1 MLNRLL
7 RRLLFFFC
15 LLSPLSYLQAQSQ
28 VYRDKFTEGNYLI
41 LEENYAQALKNFL
54 IAYDIDSA
62 NSNINY
68 KVGFCYMKSATE
80 KSKATHFLE
89 KACQD
94 VTHNYTDLEPRE
106 KKAPENA
113 YYFLAL
119 AYHLNYRFDES
130 IEYFTKFK
138 ALLSSKNK
146 DLLKDVDYRI
156 QICKNAKE
164 FYSSPTRVDII
175 NLGDSINSP
184 YPDYSPCITADEN
197 MLIFTSRRPGG
208 VGGEI
213 GLDGQ
218 YPEDIYVAY
227 RKKDG
232 TWGTPH
238 GIGSN
243 VNTGGN
249 EASISLTPDG
259 QQLFLYK
266 DDNGGDIYVS
276 HLEGDD
282 WSTPE
287 SLGGDI
293 NTKAWETHA
302 CLSADQNTLYFVSD
316 RAGGFGGRDIYKC
329 VKLPN
334 GRWSK
339 ATNLG
344 PTINTEYDEDSPFIH
359 PNKVDLFFSSR
370 GHKTMG
376 GFDIFFSTLNPDSN
390 KWSEPINIGY
400 PINTT
405 DDDVFYVTTPD
416 GKRAYYASSRPG
428 GFGDKD
434 LYMLKFQENTPEK
447 AVALIKGFINTADGG
462 EIPLDIL
469 INATDSATME
479 MVSSTKPIHRTGS
492 YSLILEPCKTYYLN
506 YLVNGA
512 SAASDTIRIP
522 CGAAYS
528 VYDRPLLLN
537 GVVLKTSALPD
548 LKHGK
553 EPSDSNQVV
562 KHTPK
567 ELKHT
572 PKEHE
577 GPVKNQVTYY
587 NGPEFRLYF
596 AYNQHAVELSN
607 PDFSKFM
614 DSLSGV
620 IQAKGTVKLLITGVA
635 SQVPTKTF
643 KSNKELATK
652 RASDMKEVMLQAL
665 KSKGIDESKVVFVT
679 PKALILG
686 PPFRGNAQKMEASY
700 RKYQYVSVKFGN

>member
-1 MLNRLL
+1 MSSLK
-7 RRLLFFFC
+7 
-15 LLSPLSYLQAQSQ
+15 AQNQ
-28 VYRDKFTEGNYLI
+28 TFREKFTEGNYLI
-41 LEENYAQALKNFL
+41 LEENYSQALKNFL
-54 IAYDIDSA
+54 IAYAIDSSGA
-62 NSNINY
+62 NINY
-68 KVGFCYMKSATE
+68 KLGFCYMKSATE
-80 KSKATHFLE
+80 KDKAMRYLE
-89 KACQD
+89 KACQN

-119 AYHLNYRFDES
+119 AYHLNGRFDES
-130 IEYFTKFK
+130 IEYFTKFR
-138 ALLSSKNK
+138 AVLSSKNK
-146 DLLKDVDYRI
+146 DLIKDVDYRI

-164 FYSSPTRVDII
+164 FYASPTSVDII
-175 NLGDSINSP
+175 NLGDSINTQ
-184 YPDYSPCITADEN
+184 YPEYSPCITADEN

-232 TWGTPH
+232 TWGMPH

-243 VNTGGN
+243 VNTGSN

-276 HLEGDD
+276 HLDGDN
-282 WSTPE
+282 WSYPE
-287 SLGGDI
+287 ALGGDI
-293 NTKAWETHA
+293 NSKEWETHA
-302 CLSADQNTLYFVSD
+302 CLSADQNTLYFVSN
-316 RAGGFGGRDIYKC
+316 RAGGYGGRDIYKC

-334 GRWSK
+334 GKWSK

-359 PNKVDLFFSSR
+359 PNKVDLYFSSR

-390 KWSEPINIGY
+390 KWSEPVNIGY

-416 GKRAYYASSRPG
+416 SKRAYYASSRPG

-434 LYMLKFQENTPEK
+434 LYMLKFKENAPDK
-447 AVALIKGFINTADGG
+447 AVALIKGFINSADGS
-462 EIPLDIL
+462 EIPLDIN
-469 INATDSATME
+469 ITATDSASME
-479 MVSSTKPIHRTGS
+479 LVSSTKPIHRTGS
-492 YSLILEPCKTYYLN
+492 YSMILEPCKTYFLN
-506 YLVNGA
+506 YLVNGN
-512 SAASDTIRIP
+512 SAATDTIRIP
-522 CGAAYS
+522 CGANYT

-537 GVVLKTSALPD
+537 GVVLQTNNLPG
-548 LKHGK
+548 LKHGTDPK
-553 EPSDSNQVV
+553 DSVLAV
-562 KHTPK
+562 KHNPK
-567 ELKHT
+567 EVKHN

-577 GPVKNQVTYY
+577 GPIKNQVTYY
-587 NGPEFRLYF
+587 NGPEFRIYF
-596 AYNQHAVELSN
+596 SYNMHAVELTN
-607 PDFSKFM
+607 PDFVKFL
-614 DSLSGV
+614 DSLAGV
-620 IQAKGTVKLLITGVA
+620 IQTKGKVKLQITGVA
-635 SQVPTKTF
+635 SQVPTRAF
-643 KSNKELATK
+643 NGNRALANK
-652 RASDMKEVMLQAL
+652 RAEDMKDVLLQAL
-665 KSKGIDESKVVFVT
+665 KNKSIDQSKVEFAR

-686 PPFRGNAQKMEASY
+686 PPFRGNAQKNEATY
-700 RKYQYVSVKFGN
+700 HKYQYVSVRFGVN